1 MIDSALA
8 IQIIVIGAGVLFG
21 AAAALALGWSLND
34 GQFENFER
42 GSQSI
47 FGPDEPVGIST
58 DAFPAKG
65 DR

>member
-8 IQIIVIGAGVLFG
+8 IKIIVIGAGVLF
-21 AAAALALGWSLND
+21 ATAAALALGWSLSD
-34 GQFENFER
+34 GQFENFEC
-42 GSQSI
+42 GSQTI

>member
-1 MIDSALA
+1 MIDSAIA

-21 AAAALALGWSLND
+21 TAAALALGWSLNN

-47 FGPDEPVGIST
+47 FGPDEPVGITT